1 MNRLPNPFIYG
12 KPIPPEY
19 FVGREEEITACFNTL
34 AGPVRGSIAISGEP
48 RVGKTS
54 LLTYVAQIGAAEGWG
69 HPYTRNHFVFLDCQ
83 SISRFSPTRF
93 WHRVLDLMARRVD
106 SPPLKEKVTE
116 LLGREEIDS
125 VHFEEVLEVLHTTG
139 ESLVLLL
146 DEFEWVVKKDAKS
159 LPITRDFLSGLR
171 ALINVTPNVLSL
183 VTASQLPLN
192 VLCHGITT
200 DEGSPF
206 YNNFIFHRLQ
216 PFRPHEVDQLI
227 ERALTSTGITFDDQ
241 DRAYISQVAGM
252 HPFLVQVAGSLL
264 FEAKIQNLSIADDY
278 QAIGI
283 RFEEQARHHLRELW
297 KFSSPE
303 EQTLLLLVAWQQYA
317 EKWGSNVLPDQEIY
331 NHLLRR
337 CEPDFIRL
345 AERGLVINMETTPRI
360 FSSVFAWWLMNEM
373 RRVSEEDLQ
382 QQITGLTYLPE
393 SEAEKVTQVIRRV
406 REEGSR
412 LTWNR
417 LSALTPETA
426 HDTPPAADSA
436 PWRDMP
442 PQIGRQLGR
451 YRLLEELGHG
461 AMGVVY
467 LAHDPN
473 VDRLVA
479 VKVMWGYFAWLGE
492 EYMEELHE
500 RFRREARAAG
510 RLVHPNIVVVHDAN
524 RIEGESF
531 IVMEYLDGITLE
543 EVVGREGPLAP
554 ERAVSTL
561 RQVCEALDYAHS
573 EGIIHRDIKPANIML
588 LENDRVKVTDFGLVK
603 PLYSP
608 RITRPGRLIGTP
620 AFMSPEQVRGQEVDH
635 RSDIFSLGA
644 VAYYMLTG
652 KVPFPGEETTLVMRR
667 VVEES
672 PPPLR
677 QYDRLHSPDSL
688 QALLFKTMAKK
699 PEDRFQTCIE
709 LANALE
715 AWCRGLY
722 SPHQSPPRTQ
732 SQPVLS

>member
-19 FVGREEEITACFNTL
+19 FVGREEEVTACFNTL

-54 LLTYVAQIGAAEGWG
+54 LLTYVAQIGAAEDWG
-69 HPYTRNHFVFLDCQ
+69 QPHTRNHFVLLDCQ

-93 WHRVLDLMARRVD
+93 WHRVLDLLARRVD
-106 SPPLKEKVTE
+106 STPLKEKVVQ
-116 LLGREEIDS
+116 LLNKEDIDS
-125 VHFEEVLEVLHTTG
+125 VHFEEVLEVLHATG

-146 DEFEWVVKKDAKS
+146 DEFEWVVKRDPKN

-171 ALINVTPNVLSL
+171 ALINITPNVLSL
-183 VTASQLPLN
+183 VTATQLPLN

-206 YNNFIFHRLQ
+206 YNNFIFRRLQ
-216 PFRPHEVDQLI
+216 PFRSHEVDQLI

-241 DRAYISQVAGM
+241 DRAYISQVAGT

-264 FEAKIQNLSIADDY
+264 FEAKRQNLSVADDY
-278 QAIGI
+278 QTIGT
-283 RFEEQARHHLRELW
+283 RFEEQARLHLRELW

-317 EKWGSNVLPDQEIY
+317 EKWGSNVLPDQETY

-345 AERGLVINMETTPRI
+345 AERGLVINVEAAPRI

-382 QQITGLTYLPE
+382 RQITGLTYLPE

-406 REEGSR
+406 REEGSQ

-417 LSALTPETA
+417 LSALTPEV
-426 HDTPPAADSA
+426 DRDMPPAIE
-436 PWRDMP
+436 PILRPDMP

-451 YRLLEELGHG
+451 YRIIEELGHG

-479 VKVMWGYFAWLGE
+479 LKVMWHYLALLGD
-492 EYMEELHE
+492 EYIKELRE

-510 RLVHPNIVVVHDAN
+510 RLIHPNIVVIYDADH
-524 RIEGESF
+524 IEGQSF
-531 IVMEYLDGITLE
+531 IVMEYLDGMTLG
-543 EVVGREGPLAP
+543 EVVKKEGPLTS
-554 ERAVSTL
+554 ERAVRIL
-561 RQVCEALDYAHS
+561 RQVCEALDHAHR
-573 EGIIHRDIKPANIML
+573 EGIIHRDVKPANIML
-588 LENDRVKVTDFGLVK
+588 LKNDLVKVTDFGLVK
-603 PLYSP
+603 LLHSP
-608 RITRPGRLIGTP
+608 RITEPGRLIGTP
-620 AFMSPEQVRGQEVDH
+620 AFMSPEQVRGQEIDH

-644 VAYYMLTG
+644 VAYYVLTS
-652 KVPFPGEETTLVMRR
+652 KLPFPGDETILVTQR
-667 VVEES
+667 VVGE
-672 PPPLR
+672 PPSPLR
-677 QYDRLHSPDSL
+677 QYGHLRSPDSL
-688 QALLFKTMAKK
+688 QAILFKAMAKK
-699 PEDRFQTCIE
+699 PEDRFQTCTE

-715 AWCRGLY
+715 AWCHG
-722 SPHQSPPRTQ
+722 P
-732 SQPVLS
+732 